1 MEKMK
6 TDLLIIGA
14 GPGGYVAAIYAAKKG
29 LDVTLVDRDRIG
41 GTCLN
46 WGCIPTKALVK
57 SAELFQ
63 EIMHAEHL
71 GINVSKPTL
80 DFAKVIDN
88 KDQVREKLVTGITYL
103 LEKYNVDVIDGVA
116 SFLNDREVMIN
127 DDEILIEAENIIIAT
142 GSKPKHLRC
151 EGIELAMNSKA
162 LLDNKKIP
170 ESMVIIGGGIIG
182 MEFAFI
188 YASFGVKVTVVEFLP
203 NVLPGVDKE
212 FSLRLRRFAKQLD
225 MTIINNAGVT
235 KIEKH
240 EDKLK
245 VFYNYK
251 DKIQEIDT
259 DLVLEAV
266 GRAPNVE
273 GLKLENTSIKYDER
287 NGISAD
293 GYMRTNVKNIFAV
306 GDVTNIMQL
315 AHVASHQG
323 ICAVDYILGVENW
336 MDYQAVPAVIF
347 TAPMIATVGK
357 TEAMC
362 KAENIE
368 YDVVKVPYSANGKA
382 LILEGEAGYMKLIR
396 NKANQKL
403 IGGMVFGKDA
413 DSLIAS
419 ITIAIKNDLS
429 AHDLQ
434 ETIFA
439 HPTVQELIHEG
450 AMGLDKIAIHF
461 VD

>member
-1 MEKMK
+1 MEKVK

-29 LDVTLVDRDRIG
+29 LDVVLVDSNRVG

-46 WGCIPTKALVK
+46 WGCIPTKSLVK

-63 EIMHAEHL
+63 EIIHAEHL
-71 GINVSKPTL
+71 GIKVGELKL
-80 DFAKVIDN
+80 DFAKVIEN
-88 KDQVREKLVTGITYL
+88 KDNVKEKLVTGIEYL
-103 LEKYNVDVIDGVA
+103 LNKYGVDVIEGFA
-116 SFLNDREVMIN
+116 SFLNDREVLIN
-127 DDEILIEAENIIIAT
+127 DDEILIVADNIIIAT
-142 GSKPKHLRC
+142 GSKPKHLNI
-151 EGIELAMNSKA
+151 EGIDLAINSKA
-162 LLDNKKIP
+162 LLDNKTLPK
-170 ESMVIIGGGIIG
+170 SMVIIGGGIIG

-225 MTIINNAGVT
+225 MHIINNAGVT
-235 KIEKH
+235 KIEKID
-240 EDKLK
+240 DKLK
-245 VFYNYK
+245 VFYNHK
-251 DKIQEIDT
+251 DNITEIDS

-266 GRAPNVE
+266 GRLPNIE
-273 GLKLENTSIKYDER
+273 GLKLENTSIKFDLR

-323 ICAVDYILGVENW
+323 ICAVDYILGNKRW
-336 MDYQAVPAVIF
+336 MDYDAVPAVIF

-357 TEAMC
+357 TEEMC
-362 KAENIE
+362 KKEDIE

-413 DSLIAS
+413 DHLIAS
-419 ITIAIKNDLS
+419 MTIAIKNSLS
-429 AHDLQ
+429 AEDLQ

-450 AMGLDKIAIHF
+450 AMGLDHLAIHF
-461 VD
+461 ID